1 MAIKYTYSWRE
12 EKKPLSDDEKRMIKL
27 MYDNNEDISYISKC
41 FAIPDKDVLKVLN
54 IKVKRKNKQKK
65 YVLTEQQK
73 REKVRKMYFGE

>member
-1 MAIKYTYSWRE
+1 
-12 EKKPLSDDEKRMIKL
+12 

-73 REKVRKMYFGE
+73 REKFRKMYFGE